1 MTATQTTLTVDA
13 GLLGEIEITVSYR
26 YWKGRSATNMDPPEP
41 ATIQILWVKVGE
53 MEIEP
58 GEKLED
64 VIKDHCLAD
73 WEGDGVDV
81 DVLIDRMKDE
91 RAEREAA

>member
-26 YWKGRSATNMDPPEP
+26 YWKGREATRNEPPEP

-58 GEKLED
+58 GEKLEE
-64 VIKDHCLAD
+64 VIKEHRLED
-73 WEGDGVDV
+73 WEGDGIDV
-81 DVLIDRMKDE
+81 DVLIDRMRDE

>member
-1 MTATQTTLTVDA
+1 MTATKTTLTVDA

-26 YWKGRSATNMDPPEP
+26 YWKGRHATYMNPPEP

-58 GEKLED
+58 GEKLEE
-64 VIKDHCLAD
+64 VIKEHCLED
-73 WEGDGVDV
+73 WEGDGIDV
-81 DVLIDRMKDE
+81 DALIDRMKDE
-91 RAEREAA
+91 HAERDAA